1 MDEGVRDHLP
11 RELFGETWYSCSRQ
25 ATAPVTMTLDGIHS
39 FGVSSFLSLLSV
51 ILINLGNSFSVYSC
65 SSLLLI

>member
-1 MDEGVRDHLP
+1 MDEGVRDHLL
-11 RELFGETWYSCSRQ
+11 RELFGKIWYSCSRQ
-25 ATAPVTMTLDGIHS
+25 ATAPVTMTFDGTYI

-51 ILINLGNSFSVYSC
+51 ILINLGNSSSVYSY

>member
-11 RELFGETWYSCSRQ
+11 RGLFGETWYSCSRQ
-25 ATAPVTMTLDGIHS
+25 ATALVTMTLDGTHI
-39 FGVSSFLSLLSV
+39 FGVSSFLSHLSV